1 MDLMTISWYTTKTE
15 QIKFDKLTFIETSF
29 PFLIPYQICTNI
41 EEWYL
46 YSFEYILLFN
56 AKILTHNLL
65 FRNKRFII
73 FHFASLGSVMK
84 YVRTFE
90 LFWCFSCWFL
100 VVLSF
105 TYIQTNINSPRIMWN
120 SMENIP
126 CIIWTIYRYVWVFI
140 NMNTHF

>member
-1 MDLMTISWYTTKTE
+1 MDLMTIPWYTTKTE
-15 QIKFDKLTFIETSF
+15 QVNFDKLTFIETSLT
-29 PFLIPYQICTNI
+29 FLIPYQICTNI

-90 LFWCFSCWFL
+90 LFWCFFMLVSCGSKFYL
-100 VVLSF
+100 HPNKYQFSSDHVNFYGKHSMHHLD
-105 TYIQTNINSPRIMWN
+105 NI
-120 SMENIP
+120 
-126 CIIWTIYRYVWVFI
+126 
-140 NMNTHF
+140 